1 MESADLAAAAAD
13 LGERARAQRPYLEE
27 LLQALVQTESH
38 ASQPAGVDAVG
49 ALVAEP
55 LERAGFSVERIHK
68 RASHTAPTWL
78 TDVMLPGHDHNDL
91 GDAWILRRD
100 GAGAR
105 VLILGDLDTAFL
117 PGSSTSFP
125 YTVDGDVARG
135 PGIADAKG
143 GLVVLAGA
151 IRILEGLDR
160 QLPSMTV
167 VLSPDEQAGS
177 LFSRPIIEAAAA
189 QSSLCLCLECARG
202 GGNLMGARACC
213 GVGRVT
219 IIGRE
224 AHAGTDRGAALSA
237 ISGFAGVVDAIDG
250 ITDATA
256 GRFVTVTQVQG
267 GWRRSVVPGEC
278 AFTVDVRVRDSSEW
292 STTESRIRQVLEEQA
307 GPRGFAVDVN
317 LALHRPSV
325 LRTDRSEPL
334 IATVVAAGRALGL
347 ELGVVASNAAGSSA
361 FAGSTPVIDG
371 MGPPG
376 GGLMTAAEHVSLSGL
391 TERASLLALTLIS
404 LGTDR

>member
-1 MESADLAAAAAD
+1 MNGADLTAAAAV
-13 LGERARAQRPYLEE
+13 LRERAQAQLPYLEE
-27 LLQALVQTESH
+27 LLRALVQTESH
-38 ASQPAGVDAVG
+38 ASQPAGVNAVG
-49 ALVAEP
+49 ELVAQP
-55 LERAGFSVERIHK
+55 LQRAGFAAERIRK
-68 RASHTAPTWL
+68 SSAPSEPNWL

-91 GDAWILRRD
+91 GDVWTLHRVGR
-100 GAGAR
+100 GAR

-125 YTVDGDVARG
+125 YMVDGDSARG

-151 IRILEGLDR
+151 VRILEGLDHP
-160 QLPSMTV
+160 LPSMTI

-189 QSSLCLCLECARG
+189 QSSVCLCMECARD

-219 IIGRE
+219 ITGIEG
-224 AHAGTDRGAALSA
+224 HAGTDRSTALSA

-250 ITDATA
+250 LTDAAA

-267 GWRRSVVPGEC
+267 GWRRSVVPGQC
-278 AFTVDVRVRDSSEW
+278 AFTVDVRVRESSEW
-292 STTESRIRQVLEEQA
+292 AAVESCIRQILQELAEA
-307 GPRGFAVDVN
+307 RGFAVDIN
-317 LALHRPSV
+317 LSQHRPSV
-325 LRTDRSEPL
+325 LRTLRSEPL
-334 IATVVAAGRALGL
+334 IGTVVAAGRALGL
-347 ELGVVASNAAGSSA
+347 DLGIVASNAAGSSA
-361 FAGSTPVIDG
+361 FAGAIPVIDG

-376 GGLMTAAEHVSLSGL
+376 GHLMTADENVSLSGL
-391 TERASLLALTLIS
+391 AERAALLALTLIS
-404 LGTDR
+404 LGADR